1 MAIWSLGYFFIHFSS
16 QFSIATRKNTD
27 FPLREAILKI
37 LRNLFEYNGEFLVKQ
52 YHDLKSRRRAMKTA
66 WKDVVELITAIYLL
80 LSPFILGFFHVVSAS
95 ITFLLI
101 GTAVLVISQ
110 LGIAKQ
116 QPWEEWT
123 NLVLAILL
131 AASPWLFGYYPVTI
145 ATASAAIS
153 GVILAVMAISAMVE
167 EYSAI
172 RHAEH
177 HTHHGGLA

>member
-1 MAIWSLGYFFIHFSS
+1 
-16 QFSIATRKNTD
+16 
-27 FPLREAILKI
+27 
-37 LRNLFEYNGEFLVKQ
+37 
-52 YHDLKSRRRAMKTA
+52 MKTA

-145 ATASAAIS
+145 ATASAAI
-153 GVILAVMAISAMVE
+153 
-167 EYSAI
+167 
-172 RHAEH
+172 
-177 HTHHGGLA
+177 